1 MLQGLTVAA
10 KPPEIA
16 LSGDLLEWTE
26 MRSSGALLSVYR
38 TKVPGGWLVYAC
50 NGYHHHGGLTFYPDP
65 AHSWTDD
72 SDR

>member
-1 MLQGLTVAA
+1 MLQGLTVPAIPVEEA
-10 KPPEIA
+10 NDQ
-16 LSGDLLEWTE
+16 LVEWKE

-65 AHSWTDD
+65 AHSWADQPEF
-72 SDR
+72 